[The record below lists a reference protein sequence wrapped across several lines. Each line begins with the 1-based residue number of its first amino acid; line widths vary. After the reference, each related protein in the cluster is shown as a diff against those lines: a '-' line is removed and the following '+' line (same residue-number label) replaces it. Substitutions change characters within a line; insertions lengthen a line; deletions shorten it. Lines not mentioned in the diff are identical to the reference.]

1 MQPYTFSGAVQ
12 RPQMLPKK
20 SSAIV
25 LSLLLSVTPCI
36 AQTASAPAPQR
47 DPLRILDG
55 PLLPLRD
62 QVVEARALAQRGS
75 FRDAERLLQQTLDA
89 IADDAGNPM
98 RPYLARDLVL
108 DRLIDNA
115 AARFDDEAQLGWID
129 RKVALRTAFWGPDA
143 NATLAARNAF
153 ALQLCK
159 LGRCAQALEV
169 QDEIERKTLAL
180 AGPEGRN
187 TLVARHNRAVTLAQ
201 IGRYAEALAVSQEL
215 AARAEARWG
224 ANDATTLRFR
234 NAVATHYTDLG
245 RYAEALALHERVYEA
260 RRDTLGASAPDTLSS
275 LGSLAAS
282 YAALAR
288 RREAFALSQRLHE
301 LSAAAYGP
309 QHPGTLNAA
318 AALALELRRAGRL
331 EEARRMAASSWER
344 LREVLGPR
352 HPDTLYAMNI
362 HASILEQMGAHAE
375 ALAIAA
381 QAYAARREVMGEAHP
396 LTLAARQSLGRSL
409 LAAGETTRALEELTE
424 AHEGHVRLLGPQH
437 PYTLLALVERL
448 RAAIAAD
455 RLDGV
460 RHLLPAFRTD
470 VEALRAQH
478 GLSSKSRRAL
488 FERYVEGY
496 RYHALASLRGGTPE
510 EAFQLAELSKARTLL
525 ESTALQRANRAGVLP
540 KAAQEAVERHE
551 AELAALDRAL
561 DEAVGQTD
569 RRQTLESQR
578 NRVVRA
584 YADLQREL
592 RERHPKY
599 RLLVDAPQAT
609 LADAARLLPADS
621 AFLSY
626 LADGDR
632 VMAFVVARG
641 GLVQAIELPPLAGL
655 TETVE
660 AYRKLVG
667 DALDSGQ
674 AVWKVAPQRYRVAP
688 AGKPPV
694 PGAEPVSDAQPIGE
708 LLARHLLAPVAA
720 ATAGRERLIVSPD
733 ASLALLPFEAL
744 PLEGQPLAR
753 RHHVRY
759 VQSLSMLSLLQ
770 SRTAEYRQL
779 RSRRTLL
786 AVGNPRYQGG
796 AASGRAQATRSAA
809 DSPALDA
816 VAAAGSLAETEAD
829 IDEAI
834 GMLRESSWDDLPGTE
849 REIEAVR
856 GVVRRGRVD
865 TLTGERATES
875 NLLSL
880 DRGGELSKYRY
891 LLFSVHGYLSTAVP
905 ALSAL
910 VLGQVAN
917 PPGVD
922 GYVTAAEWPGYTLRS
937 DLVVMSA
944 CDTGVGRVVHGEGVM
959 GLPYA
964 LYVAGNT
971 STVMTLWPVS
981 DESTAQFM
989 TAFFAR
995 LADDQTPEQALSATK
1010 RAFAGGAHGEKLR
1023 KPAYWAPFVLY
1034 GS

>member
-1 MQPYTFSGAVQ
+1 M
-12 RPQMLPKK
+12 
-20 SSAIV
+20 
-25 LSLLLSVTPCI
+25 
-36 AQTASAPAPQR
+36 
-47 DPLRILDG
+47 RILDG

-62 QVVEARALAQRGS
+62 KVVEARGLAQRGA
-75 FRDAERLLQQTLDA
+75 FRDAEDLLQQSLDTV
-89 IADDAGNPM
+89 ADEAANPM
-98 RPYLARDLVL
+98 RPYLARDLLL

-115 AARFDDEAQLGWID
+115 AARFDDEAQLRFID
-129 RKVALRTAFWGPDA
+129 RKVALRTAFWGADA

-159 LGRCAQALEV
+159 LGRCAEALEM

-180 AGPEGRN
+180 AGPDARN
-187 TLVARHNRAVTLAQ
+187 TLVARHNRTVTLAQ
-201 IGRYAEALAVSQEL
+201 MGRYAEALEASQGL

-234 NAVATHYTDLG
+234 NAVATFYTDLG

-260 RRDTLGASAPDTLSS
+260 RKTTLGASAPDTLSS
-275 LGSLAAS
+275 LASLSAS
-282 YAALAR
+282 YSALAR
-288 RREAFALSQRLHE
+288 RREALALSQRLHE

-331 EEARRMAASSWER
+331 EEARRMAAATWER

-375 ALAIAA
+375 ALAVST
-381 QAYAARREVMGEAHP
+381 QAYEARREVMGELHP
-396 LTLAARQSLGRSL
+396 LTLAARQSLGRAL
-409 LAAGETTRALEELTE
+409 LSAGDTQRALAELTQ
-424 AHEGHVRLLGPQH
+424 AHEGHARLLGLQH

-455 RLDGV
+455 RIDDV

-478 GLSSKSRRAL
+478 GLSSKSRRTL

-496 RYHALASLRGGTPE
+496 RHYALASLREGASE
-510 EAFQLAELSKARTLL
+510 QAFQLAELSKARTLL

-540 KAAQEAVERHE
+540 SAAQEAVERHE

-561 DEAVGQTD
+561 DEAKGQTD
-569 RRQTLESQR
+569 RRQALESER

-599 RLLVDAPQAT
+599 RLLMDPPQAT
-609 LADAARLLPADS
+609 LADAAKLLPANS

-626 LADGDR
+626 LTDGDR
-632 VMAFVVARG
+632 VLAFVVERR
-641 GLVQAIELPPLAGL
+641 GLVQAVELPALPGL
-655 TETVE
+655 SDTVE

-667 DALDSGQ
+667 DALEGGQ
-674 AVWKVAPQRYRVAP
+674 AVWKLGPARYRIAP
-688 AGKPPV
+688 SNTPPA
-694 PGAEPVSDAQPIGE
+694 PGAEQVGDARPIGE
-708 LLARHLLAPVAA
+708 LLASHLLAPLAS

-733 ASLALLPFEAL
+733 AALALLPFEAL
-744 PLEGQPLAR
+744 PVGGEPLTR
-753 RHHVRY
+753 RHDVSY
-759 VQSLSMLSLLQ
+759 VQSLSMLALLQ

-779 RSRRTLL
+779 RARRTLL

-796 AASGRAQATRSAA
+796 AEAPRPAAARSAA
-809 DSPALDA
+809 DGGAVDA
-816 VAAAGSLAETEAD
+816 VAAAQSLAETETEVD
-829 IDEAI
+829 VDEAI
-834 GMLRESSWDDLPGTE
+834 GMLREASWENLPGTA

-865 TLTGERATES
+865 TLTGDSATES
-875 NLLSL
+875 KLRSL
-880 DRGGELSKYRY
+880 DREGELSKYRY

-917 PPGVD
+917 PPGID
-922 GYVTAAEWPGYTLRS
+922 GYLTAAEWPGYTLRS

-944 CDTGVGRVVHGEGVM
+944 CDTGVGKVVHGEGVM

-971 STVMTLWPVS
+971 STLMTLWPVA
-981 DESTAQFM
+981 DESTARFM

-995 LADDQTPEQALSATK
+995 LSANETPQQALSATK
-1010 RAFAGGAHGEKLR
+1010 RAFADGAHGEKLR